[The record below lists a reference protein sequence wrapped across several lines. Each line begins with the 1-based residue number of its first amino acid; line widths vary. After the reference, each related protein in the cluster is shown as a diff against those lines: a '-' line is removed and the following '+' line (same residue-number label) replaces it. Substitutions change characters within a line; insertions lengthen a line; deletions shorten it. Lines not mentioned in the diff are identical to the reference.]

1 MFTGSEDASRQLKP
15 RFILW
20 QNYKGMKEF
29 RVDQFF
35 SLESKPASYNS
46 EKDVEPCR
54 ETLASER
61 AKPELEGFP
70 LSESTARHR

>member
-1 MFTGSEDASRQLKP
+1 
-15 RFILW
+15 
-20 QNYKGMKEF
+20 MKEF

-35 SLESKPASYNS
+35 SLESKLASYNS

-70 LSESTARHR
+70 LPERTARHR